1 MHYIQKTQFCAHCIA
16 SKLLPFIAD
25 GNKEYQAFLSFIANS
40 KNIISLELLTAER
53 STLNSHTEVVNLRR
67 YSDATIVQERL

>member
-1 MHYIQKTQFCAHCIA
+1 MHYIQKTVLCTLYSIQIIA
-16 SKLLPFIAD
+16 FIAD

-67 YSDATIVQERL
+67 YSDATIVQERH